1 MGFVNWIR
9 SFFKDDGIWKLK
21 DELFLLTLEYHYK
34 KLAIDTCISM
44 IANTLSQCEFKTFE
58 NGKEKR
64 GENYYLFNVEPNQN
78 QNASEFMQSLV
89 SKLIHNNEVLVIM
102 QDDKFYVAD
111 SFDLTE
117 YALVENIYKNVT
129 VKTFKFDKTFKESE
143 VLHLKLN
150 DSNIKKV
157 IDNLYESYGKLI
169 SSAMNIYKRSNTK
182 RVVLEG
188 DFLRPQTDEEQK
200 AINDLFDS
208 QFKTWFEADGAGAV
222 FQLQSGYTLRD
233 ISAEGKSGNTGQS
246 SRDIRALV
254 DDVFDFVAMGFL
266 MPRSLIKGDLADVE
280 KVTDNY
286 LMFRINPLAE
296 LISDEFNRKIYKKQN
311 YLKRN
316 YMKIDTSMIK
326 ILSVVD
332 LATAADKFFAIGVNN
347 INDNLRM
354 LGRETLSEDWAEQ
367 RFVTKNYQTIES
379 VEVTEKGGEGD

>member
-129 VKTFKFDKTFKESE
+129 VKTLKFDKTFKESE

-379 VEVTEKGGEGD
+379 VEETEKGGEGD

>member
-129 VKTFKFDKTFKESE
+129 VKTLKFDKTFKESE

-379 VEVTEKGGEGD
+379 VEKTEKGGEGN

>member
-1 MGFVNWIR
+1 LGFGNWIR

-34 KLAIDTCISM
+34 KLAIDTCVSM

-89 SKLIHNNEVLVIM
+89 SRLVHNNEVLVIM
-102 QDDKFYVAD
+102 QDDKLYVAD

-117 YALVENIYKNVT
+117 YVMVENIYKNVT
-129 VKTFKFDKTFKESE
+129 VKTLKFDKTFTESE

-157 IDNLYESYGKLI
+157 IDSLYESYGKLI
-169 SSAMNIYKRSNTK
+169 TSAMNIYKRSNAK

-233 ISAEGKSGNTGQS
+233 ISAEGKGANAGQN
-246 SRDIRALV
+246 SRDIRALI

-326 ILSVVD
+326 VLSIVD

-354 LGRETLSEDWAEQ
+354 LGRETINEAWAEQ

-379 VEVTEKGGEGD
+379 VEATEKGGEE

>member
-1 MGFVNWIR
+1 LGFGNWIR

-21 DELFLLTLEYHYK
+21 DELFLLSLEYHYK
-34 KLAIDTCISM
+34 KLAIDTCVSM

-111 SFDLTE
+111 SFDMTE

-129 VKTFKFDKTFKESE
+129 VKTLSFDKTFKESE

-169 SSAMNIYKRSNTK
+169 SSAMNIYKRSNAK

-222 FQLQSGYTLRD
+222 FQLQSGYSLRD
-233 ISAEGKSGNTGQS
+233 ISAEEKANTS
-246 SRDIRALV
+246 KNSRDIRALV

-326 ILSVVD
+326 VLSIVD

-354 LGRETLSEDWAEQ
+354 LGRETINEAWAEQ

-379 VEVTEKGGEGD
+379 VEATEKGGEE